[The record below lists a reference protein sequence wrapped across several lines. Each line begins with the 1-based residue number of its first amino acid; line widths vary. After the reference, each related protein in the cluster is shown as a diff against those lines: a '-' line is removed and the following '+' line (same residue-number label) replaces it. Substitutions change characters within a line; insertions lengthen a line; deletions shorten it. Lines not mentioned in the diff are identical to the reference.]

1 MKKLMLYVLTSVLML
16 SLAGCIDEPSEYI
29 RYEKVVPDSLK
40 EKAMNKMIEI
50 LQTVKVQSRTDDED
64 MEDWIAEA
72 RRTVIDIYGV
82 ETVGITFTR
91 SWQFVPY
98 NRLNETQKTK
108 IDKWLAEER

>member
-1 MKKLMLYVLTSVLML
+1 MKKSIVLLIALMLL
-16 SLAGCIDEPSEYI
+16 LAGCIDEPSEYI

-50 LQTVKVQSRTDDED
+50 LETVKVQSRTDDED

-72 RRTVIDIYGV
+72 RRTVKDIYGV
-82 ETVGITFTR
+82 ETVGIKFTQ

-98 NRLNETQKTK
+98 SKLNKTQKKK
-108 IDKWLAEER
+108 IDEWLAEER